1 MSTFAA
7 DHLPTMNRAQLEEYD
22 QFLLE
27 EDWDIYYWATQDP
40 KDPASLASRGEGAA
54 SPSSS
59 SSDPSTPAAQP
70 AATEDSYKR
79 EPVPGE
85 WARIAGNFEAGYRP
99 VPERWRDT
107 ELLRKLRQHVLDKSA
122 VADGKGG
129 GGGGM
134 SARPLLFGKGTEK
147 D

>member
-1 MSTFAA
+1 M
-7 DHLPTMNRAQLEEYD
+7 DRPQLEEYD

-40 KDPASLASRGEGAA
+40 KDPASLASRAESAA
-54 SPSSS
+54 QAPSSS
-59 SSDPSTPAAQP
+59 STAEP
-70 AATEDSYKR
+70 AATEDKYKR
-79 EPVPGE
+79 DPVPGE

-99 VPERWRDT
+99 VPERWRNSD
-107 ELLRKLRQHVLDKSA
+107 LLRKLRQHVQDKSA
-122 VADGKGG
+122 ADGNGG

-134 SARPLLFGKGTEK
+134 AARPLLFGTGTEK